1 MVQINADGMTKRK
14 SLARRVLLYAIIAFI
29 TSALIAAV
37 LIMIGLIPLKRN
49 GTSLPCND
57 LASYQTTKQ
66 IYVESSAAI
75 DKLKSV
81 GKSVKVNIKHADCPS
96 RMQNKGYVEI
106 TYGNDIERDKIM
118 KILNDDGL
126 GIYTVLV
133 RQ

>member
-81 GKSVKVNIKHADCPS
+81 GKSV
-96 RMQNKGYVEI
+96 
-106 TYGNDIERDKIM
+106 
-118 KILNDDGL
+118 
-126 GIYTVLV
+126 
-133 RQ
+133 

>member
-37 LIMIGLIPLKRN
+37 LIMIGLIP
-49 GTSLPCND
+49 CND

-96 RMQNKGYVEI
+96 RIQDKGYVEI